1 MAENTNAQSSYA
13 ESKKLLD
20 DLIGLREQQ
29 RATGGAIHPG
39 LERAITDQMGVVGR
53 KQYWLDNPGPS
64 PRQAYPEPASAP
76 PQIPAP
82 SPPIP
87 LQAQQPARL
96 EWSGPQNQR
105 AQFVMPPSKP
115 LGSSPPQAIMTSPPQ
130 TVMAGQPQEIQA
142 RAPQTL
148 QASQA
153 PQAQRSSELPPAQPQ
168 PGNDPWAEFRAAPA
182 KTSTQD
188 PWAEFRAKP
197 MAWGDVPGQALRNA
211 PASAGNLL
219 NNLVQPILHPINTVT
234 DIADMAAGGL
244 RAGAKKVLPEAVFN
258 AIDGTS
264 SPEATQRIAG
274 KSGAVGDFLMERYGT
289 EEGLKKALA
298 TDPVGVAADISM
310 VLTGGGSIAAR
321 VPGAVGRAGEAVAT
335 AGRAIDPIA
344 NAGRVIARSGGAVA
358 DAIGLASGTGARPIR
373 EAFQAGREGNP
384 AFAANMRPDGPPVA
398 DVVDMADRAVGAMGR
413 ERSAAYNANMA
424 TTNASAQVM
433 DVAPVYRAIQDARTS
448 VYHQGVAIDDAAAA
462 VLQNIENRIQE
473 FQNIPGDATPA
484 RFDAMKRAIG
494 EIRQR
499 TQQGTLERRV
509 ADQVYNGVRNEIGR
523 QVPEYAAAM
532 QDYAHASDN
541 INEMRRTMS
550 INDRAAPDTT
560 LRKLQS
566 TMRNNVNT
574 NYGARERLLDV
585 LAHYEPD
592 LPAALAGQSMN
603 VWAPRGLARIAP
615 MSAVIS
621 GGASM
626 NPLALAALPFTM
638 PRLMGEASHAAGQ
651 GTGAAERALA
661 MAGINLPD
669 LAAQWPVMNA
679 LSLPSRSDQRSNAL
693 AR

>member
-87 LQAQQPARL
+87 SQAQQPARL
-96 EWSGPQNQR
+96 EWNGPQNPR

-244 RAGAKKVLPEAVFN
+244 RAGAKKVLPESVFN
-258 AIDGTS
+258 AIDATA
-264 SPEATQRIAG
+264 SPETTQRISG
-274 KSGAVGDFLMERYGT
+274 KAGAVGDFLMERYGT

-310 VLTGGGSIAAR
+310 VLTGGGSVAAR
-321 VPGAVGRAGEAVAT
+321 VPGAVGHAGEAVAT
-335 AGRAIDPIA
+335 AGRAVDPIA
-344 NAGRVIARSGGAVA
+344 NAGSIAMHSGGAVA
-358 DAIGLASGTGARPIR
+358 DFLGTTTGAGGRPIR
-373 EAFQAGREGNP
+373 EAFKAGQAGNQ
-384 AFAANMRPDGPPVA
+384 AFTDNMRGNVPLT
-398 DVVDMADRAVGAMGR
+398 DVVEMAKSAQQSMKSANSSNYRTNMEKLGLEDKAISFDAVQDAINKSSGIVYHKGIVKNEAGAKALGEIQDKVSEFAQIASPTAADLDALKQAIHNIHQSQPFGSPARAATGPVFDAARSTLIEQSPKYAEAMG
-413 ERSAAYNANMA
+413 EYGAG
-424 TTNASAQVM
+424 
-433 DVAPVYRAIQDARTS
+433 AR
-448 VYHQGVAIDDAAAA
+448 
-462 VLQNIENRIQE
+462 QNKELGQT
-473 FQNIPGDATPA
+473 FS
-484 RFDAMKRAIG
+484 
-494 EIRQR
+494 
-499 TQQGTLERRV
+499 L
-509 ADQVYNGVRNEIGR
+509 NGK
-523 QVPEYAAAM
+523 
-532 QDYAHASDN
+532 ASD
-541 INEMRRTMS
+541 
-550 INDRAAPDTT
+550 DTI

-566 TMRNNVNT
+566 VMRDGVNT
-574 NYGARERLLDV
+574 NYGARANAMENSLV
-585 LAHYEPD
+585 PHAPD
-592 LPAALAGQSMN
+592 LMPSIAGQSLSTT
-603 VWAPRGLARIAP
+603 APRGLARLGVTNALAGGAAMMNPATLGMLPLQSPRLIGEMAYGAG
-615 MSAVIS
+615 SAS
-621 GGASM
+621 GG
-626 NPLALAALPFTM
+626 L
-638 PRLMGEASHAAGQ
+638 
-651 GTGAAERALA
+651 ERALA
-661 MAGINLPD
+661 MAGISLPD
-669 LAAQWPVMNA
+669 LIAQWPTMNA